1 MKTKSKNKKLRI
13 ALGICI
19 PLIIIIAAALAV
31 VMKYGPTFGF
41 YLVPPS
47 AERYGKDALATIGK
61 NGIYSESYEWKSTYE
76 ECLKMI
82 ENAESYEDTY
92 PAIKKALSVCGGK
105 HSMLM
110 TKSESQDTTESY
122 DEVLP
127 TVSLDGDIA
136 IIKLPDF
143 LVTAEDFLVT
153 AEAGQKYAKV
163 AEDFIHENRDKIK
176 GVVLDLRGNIGGDMG
191 PMATAVSSLLPDGE
205 LVYYHYRSYD
215 IPVTLKNGVVSNAG
229 TGGRSLYPEEKLNV
243 PVAILTDDMTASS
256 GEALTLCFRG
266 LENTRTFGAPT
277 AGYTS
282 VNMLYNMYDGAQMY
296 LTVAFDKARTGEIF
310 KETPIEPDVATD
322 SPLEAALEWLRS

>member
-1 MKTKSKNKKLRI
+1 MKSNKRKSRKLRI

-19 PLIIIIAAALAV
+19 PLALIIAAALTV
-31 VMKYGPTFGF
+31 VAKYGPDFGL

-61 NGIYSESYEWKSTYE
+61 NGIYSGSDEWKSTYE

-110 TKSESQDTTESY
+110 TKSESQSTSDSY

-127 TVSLDGDIA
+127 TVSLNGDIA
-136 IIKLPDF
+136 VIKLPDF
-143 LVTAEDFLVT
+143 LGT
-153 AEAGQKYAKV
+153 AEAGRKYAKV
-163 AEDFIHENRDKIK
+163 AEDFIHENRDKIN
-176 GVVLDLRGNIGGDMG
+176 GVVLDLRGNTGGDMG

-205 LVYYHYRSYD
+205 LMYYHYRSYD
-215 IPVTLKNGVVSNAG
+215 VPVTLKDGVISNAG
-229 TGGRSLYPEEKLNV
+229 TGGKSLYPDEKLKV

-266 LENTRTFGAPT
+266 LENVKTFGAPT

-282 VNMLYNMYDGAQMY
+282 VNMLYSLYDGAQMY
-296 LTVAFDKARTGEIF
+296 LTVAFDKARTGEVF
-310 KETPIEPDVATD
+310 EETRIVPDVVTD
-322 SPLEAALEWLRS
+322 SPLKAALEWLGG

>member
-1 MKTKSKNKKLRI
+1 MKSNKRKSRKLRI

-19 PLIIIIAAALAV
+19 PLALIIAAALTVFA
-31 VMKYGPTFGF
+31 KYGPDFGL

-61 NGIYSESYEWKSTYE
+61 NGIYSGSDEWKSTYE

-110 TKSESQDTTESY
+110 TKSESQSTSDSY

-127 TVSLDGDIA
+127 TVSLNGDIA
-136 IIKLPDF
+136 VIKLPDF
-143 LVTAEDFLVT
+143 LGT
-153 AEAGQKYAKV
+153 AEAGRKYAKV

-176 GVVLDLRGNIGGDMG
+176 GVVLDLRGNTGGDMG

-205 LVYYHYRSYD
+205 LMYYHYRSYD
-215 IPVTLKNGVVSNAG
+215 VPVTLKDGVISNAG
-229 TGGRSLYPEEKLNV
+229 TGGKSLYPDEKLKV

-256 GEALTLCFRG
+256 GEALTLCFRE

-282 VNMLYNMYDGAQMY
+282 VNMLYSLYDGAQLY
-296 LTVAFDKARTGEIF
+296 LTVAFDKARTGEVF
-310 KETPIEPDVATD
+310 EETRIVPNVVTD
-322 SPLEAALEWLRS
+322 SPLEAALEWLGG

>member
-1 MKTKSKNKKLRI
+1 MKSNKRKNRKLRI

-19 PLIIIIAAALAV
+19 PLALIIAATLTV
-31 VMKYGPTFGF
+31 VAKYGPDFGL

-61 NGIYSESYEWKSTYE
+61 NGIYSGSNEWKSTYE

-110 TKSESQDTTESY
+110 TKSESQSTSDSY

-127 TVSLDGDIA
+127 TVSLNGDIA
-136 IIKLPDF
+136 VIKLPDF
-143 LVTAEDFLVT
+143 LGT
-153 AEAGQKYAKV
+153 AEAGRKYAKV

-176 GVVLDLRGNIGGDMG
+176 GVVLDLRGNTGGDMG

-205 LVYYHYRSYD
+205 LMYYHYRSYD
-215 IPVTLKNGVVSNAG
+215 VPVTLKDGVISNAG
-229 TGGRSLYPEEKLNV
+229 TGGKSLYPGEKLKA
-243 PVAILTDDMTASS
+243 PVAILTDGMTASS

-282 VNMLYNMYDGAQMY
+282 VNMLYSLYDGAQMY
-296 LTVAFDKARTGEIF
+296 LTVAFDKARTGEVF
-310 KETPIEPDVATD
+310 EETRIEPDVATD

>member
-1 MKTKSKNKKLRI
+1 MKSNKRKSRKLRI

-19 PLIIIIAAALAV
+19 PLALIIAAALTVFA
-31 VMKYGPTFGF
+31 KYGPDFGL

-61 NGIYSESYEWKSTYE
+61 NGIYSGSDEWKSTYE

-110 TKSESQDTTESY
+110 TKSESQSTSDSY

-127 TVSLDGDIA
+127 TVSLNGDIA
-136 IIKLPDF
+136 VIKLPDF
-143 LVTAEDFLVT
+143 LGT
-153 AEAGQKYAKV
+153 AEAGRKYAKV
-163 AEDFIHENRDKIK
+163 AEDFIHENRDKIN
-176 GVVLDLRGNIGGDMG
+176 GVVLDLRGNTGGDMG

-205 LVYYHYRSYD
+205 LMYYHYRSYD
-215 IPVTLKNGVVSNAG
+215 VPVTLKDGVISNAG
-229 TGGRSLYPEEKLNV
+229 TGGKSLYPDEKLKV
-243 PVAILTDDMTASS
+243 PVAILTDGMTASS

-266 LENTRTFGAPT
+266 LENVKTFGAPT

-282 VNMLYNMYDGAQMY
+282 VNMLYSLYDGAQMY
-296 LTVAFDKARTGEIF
+296 LTVAFDKAHTGEIF
-310 KETPIEPDVATD
+310 KETSIEPDVATD
-322 SPLEAALEWLRS
+322 SPLEAALEWLRG

>member
-1 MKTKSKNKKLRI
+1 MKSNKRKSRKLRI

-19 PLIIIIAAALAV
+19 PLALIIAAALTVFA
-31 VMKYGPTFGF
+31 KYGPDFGL

-61 NGIYSESYEWKSTYE
+61 NGIYSGSDEWKSTYE

-110 TKSESQDTTESY
+110 TKSESQSTSNSY

-127 TVSLDGDIA
+127 TVSLNGDIA
-136 IIKLPDF
+136 VIKLPDF
-143 LVTAEDFLVT
+143 LGT
-153 AEAGQKYAKV
+153 AEAGRKYAKV

-176 GVVLDLRGNIGGDMG
+176 GVVLDLRGNTGGDMG

-205 LVYYHYRSYD
+205 LMYYHYHSYD
-215 IPVTLKNGVVSNAG
+215 VPVTLKDGVISNAG
-229 TGGRSLYPEEKLNV
+229 TGGKSLYPEEKLNV
-243 PVAILTDDMTASS
+243 SVAILTDGMTASS

-266 LENTRTFGAPT
+266 LENVKTFGAPT

-282 VNMLYNMYDGAQMY
+282 VNMLYSLYDGAQMY

>member
-1 MKTKSKNKKLRI
+1 MKSNKRNNRKLRI

-19 PLIIIIAAALAV
+19 PLALIIAATLTV
-31 VMKYGPTFGF
+31 VAKYGPDFGL

-61 NGIYSESYEWKSTYE
+61 NGIYSGSDEWKSTYE

-105 HSMLM
+105 HSILM
-110 TKSESQDTTESY
+110 TKSESQSTSDSY

-127 TVSLDGDIA
+127 TVSLNGDIA
-136 IIKLPDF
+136 VIKLPDF
-143 LVTAEDFLVT
+143 LGT
-153 AEAGQKYAKV
+153 AEAGRKYAKV
-163 AEDFIHENRDKIK
+163 AEDFIHENRDKIN
-176 GVVLDLRGNIGGDMG
+176 GVVLDLRGNTGGDMG

-205 LVYYHYRSYD
+205 LMYYHYRSYD
-215 IPVTLKNGVVSNAG
+215 VPVTLKDGVISNAG

>member
-1 MKTKSKNKKLRI
+1 MKSNKRKSRKLRI

-19 PLIIIIAAALAV
+19 PLVLIIAATLTIV
-31 VMKYGPTFGF
+31 TKYGPDFGL

-47 AERYGKDALATIGK
+47 AEHYGKDALATIGK
-61 NGIYSESYEWKSTYE
+61 NGIYSGSDEWESTYE

-110 TKSESQDTTESY
+110 TKSESQSTSDSY

-127 TVSLDGDIA
+127 TVSLNGDIA
-136 IIKLPDF
+136 VIKLPDF
-143 LVTAEDFLVT
+143 LGT
-153 AEAGQKYAKV
+153 AEAGRKYAKV

-176 GVVLDLRGNIGGDMG
+176 GVVLDLRGNTGGDMG

-205 LVYYHYRSYD
+205 LMYYHYRSYD
-215 IPVTLKNGVVSNAG
+215 VPVTLKNGVVSNAG
-229 TGGRSLYPEEKLNV
+229 TGGKSLYPEEKLNV

-310 KETPIEPDVATD
+310 KETSIEPDVATD
-322 SPLEAALEWLRS
+322 SPLEAALEWLRG

>member
-1 MKTKSKNKKLRI
+1 MKSNKRKSRKLRI

-19 PLIIIIAAALAV
+19 PLALIIAAALTV
-31 VMKYGPTFGF
+31 VAKYGPDFGL

-61 NGIYSESYEWKSTYE
+61 NGIYSGSDEWKSTYE

-110 TKSESQDTTESY
+110 TKSESQSTSDSY

-143 LVTAEDFLVT
+143 LGT
-153 AEAGQKYAKV
+153 AEAGRKYAKV

-176 GVVLDLRGNIGGDMG
+176 GVVLDLRGNTGGDMG

-205 LVYYHYRSYD
+205 LMYYHYHSYD
-215 IPVTLKNGVVSNAG
+215 VPVTLKDGVISNAG
-229 TGGRSLYPEEKLNV
+229 TGGKSLYPEEKLNV
-243 PVAILTDDMTASS
+243 SVAILTDGMTASS

-266 LENTRTFGAPT
+266 LENVKTFGAPT

-282 VNMLYNMYDGAQMY
+282 VNMLYSLYDGAQMY
-296 LTVAFDKARTGEIF
+296 LTVAFDKARTGEVF
-310 KETPIEPDVATD
+310 EETRIEPDVVTD

>member
-47 AERYGKDALATIGK
+47 AETYGKNALSTIDK
-61 NGIYSESYEWKSTYE
+61 NGIFAGNDEWKNTYN

-82 ENAESYEDTY
+82 ENAKNYDDTY
-92 PAIKKALSVCGGK
+92 DAIRKALSVGGGK

-143 LVTAEDFLVT
+143 LGT

-176 GVVLDLRGNIGGDMG
+176 GVVLDLRGNTGGDMG

-215 IPVTLKNGVVSNAG
+215 VPVTLKNGVVSNAG
-229 TGGRSLYPEEKLNV
+229 TGGKSLYPDEKLNV

-310 KETPIEPDVATD
+310 KETSIEPDVATD
-322 SPLEAALEWLRS
+322 SPLEAALEWLRG

>member
-47 AERYGKDALATIGK
+47 AETYGKNALSTIDK
-61 NGIYSESYEWKSTYE
+61 NGIFAGNDEWKSTYN

-82 ENAESYEDTY
+82 ENAKSYDDTY
-92 PAIKKALSVCGGK
+92 DAIRKALSVGGGK

-143 LVTAEDFLVT
+143 LGT

-176 GVVLDLRGNIGGDMG
+176 GVVLDLRGNTGGDMG
-191 PMATAVSSLLPDGE
+191 PMATAVSSLLPDSE

-215 IPVTLKNGVVSNAG
+215 VPVTLKNGVVSNAG
-229 TGGRSLYPEEKLNV
+229 TGGKSLYPEEKLNV

-322 SPLEAALEWLRS
+322 SPLEAALEWLRG

>member
-1 MKTKSKNKKLRI
+1 MKSNKRKSRKLRI

-19 PLIIIIAAALAV
+19 PLALIIAAALTVFA
-31 VMKYGPTFGF
+31 KYGPDFGL

-61 NGIYSESYEWKSTYE
+61 NGIYSGSDEWKSTYE

-110 TKSESQDTTESY
+110 TKSESQSTSDSY

-127 TVSLDGDIA
+127 TVSLNGDIA
-136 IIKLPDF
+136 VIKLPDF
-143 LVTAEDFLVT
+143 LGT
-153 AEAGQKYAKV
+153 AEAGRKYAKV

-176 GVVLDLRGNIGGDMG
+176 GVVLDLRGNTGGDMG

-205 LVYYHYRSYD
+205 LMYYHYRSYD
-215 IPVTLKNGVVSNAG
+215 VPVTLKDGVISNAG
-229 TGGRSLYPEEKLNV
+229 TGGKSLYPDEKLKV
-243 PVAILTDDMTASS
+243 PVAILTDGMTASS

-266 LENTRTFGAPT
+266 LENVKTFGAPT

-282 VNMLYNMYDGAQMY
+282 VNMLYSLYDGAQLY

-310 KETPIEPDVATD
+310 KETSIEPDVATD

>member
-47 AERYGKDALATIGK
+47 AETYGKNALSTIDK
-61 NGIYSESYEWKSTYE
+61 NGIFAGNDEWKNTYN

-82 ENAESYEDTY
+82 ENAKSYDDTY
-92 PAIKKALSVCGGK
+92 DAIRKALSVGGGK

-143 LVTAEDFLVT
+143 LGT
-153 AEAGQKYAKV
+153 AEAGQKYAKI

-176 GVVLDLRGNIGGDMG
+176 GVVLDLRGNTGGDMG

-215 IPVTLKNGVVSNAG
+215 VPVTLKNGVVSNAG
-229 TGGRSLYPEEKLNV
+229 TGGKSLYPEEKLNV

-322 SPLEAALEWLRS
+322 SPLEAALEWLRG

>member
-1 MKTKSKNKKLRI
+1 MKSNKRNNRKLRI

-19 PLIIIIAAALAV
+19 PLALIIAATLTV
-31 VMKYGPTFGF
+31 VAKYGPDFSL

-61 NGIYSESYEWKSTYE
+61 NGIYSGSDEWKSTYE

-82 ENAESYEDTY
+82 ENAKSYEDTY

-105 HSMLM
+105 HSILM
-110 TKSESQDTTESY
+110 TKSESQSTSDSY

-127 TVSLDGDIA
+127 TVSLNGDIA
-136 IIKLPDF
+136 VIKLPDF
-143 LVTAEDFLVT
+143 LGT
-153 AEAGQKYAKV
+153 AEAGRKYAKV
-163 AEDFIHENRDKIK
+163 AEDFIHENRDKIN
-176 GVVLDLRGNIGGDMG
+176 GVVLDLRGNTGGDMG

-205 LVYYHYRSYD
+205 LMYYHYRSYD
-215 IPVTLKNGVVSNAG
+215 VPVTLKDGVISNAG
-229 TGGRSLYPEEKLNV
+229 TGGKSLYPDEKLKV
-243 PVAILTDDMTASS
+243 PVAILTDGMTASS

-266 LENTRTFGAPT
+266 LENVKTFGAPT

-282 VNMLYNMYDGAQMY
+282 VNMLYSLYDGAQMY

-310 KETPIEPDVATD
+310 KETSIEPDVATD

>member
-47 AERYGKDALATIGK
+47 AETYGKNALSTIDK
-61 NGIYSESYEWKSTYE
+61 NGIFAGNDEWKSTYN

-82 ENAESYEDTY
+82 ENAKSYDDTY
-92 PAIKKALSVCGGK
+92 DAIRKALSVGGGK

-143 LVTAEDFLVT
+143 LGT

-176 GVVLDLRGNIGGDMG
+176 GVVLDLRGNTGGDMG

-229 TGGRSLYPEEKLNV
+229 TGGKSLYPEEKLNV

>member
-1 MKTKSKNKKLRI
+1 MKSNKRKSRKLRI

-19 PLIIIIAAALAV
+19 PLALIIAAALTVFA
-31 VMKYGPTFGF
+31 KYGPDFGL

-61 NGIYSESYEWKSTYE
+61 NGIYSGSNEWKSTYE

-82 ENAESYEDTY
+82 ENAKSYEDTY

-110 TKSESQDTTESY
+110 TKSESQSTSDSY

-127 TVSLDGDIA
+127 TVSLNGDIA
-136 IIKLPDF
+136 VIKLPDF
-143 LVTAEDFLVT
+143 LGT
-153 AEAGQKYAKV
+153 AEAGRKYAKV
-163 AEDFIHENRDKIK
+163 AEDFIHENRDKIN
-176 GVVLDLRGNIGGDMG
+176 GVVLDLRGNTGGDMG

-205 LVYYHYRSYD
+205 LMYYHYRSYD
-215 IPVTLKNGVVSNAG
+215 VPVTLKDGVIDNAG
-229 TGGRSLYPEEKLNV
+229 TGGKSLYPDEKLNV
-243 PVAILTDDMTASS
+243 PVAILTDGMTASS

-266 LENTRTFGAPT
+266 LENVKTFGAPT

-310 KETPIEPDVATD
+310 KETSIEPDVATD

>member
-1 MKTKSKNKKLRI
+1 MKSNKRKSRKLRI

-19 PLIIIIAAALAV
+19 PLALIIAAALAV
-31 VMKYGPTFGF
+31 VAKYGPDFGL

-61 NGIYSESYEWKSTYE
+61 NGIYSGSDEWKSTYE

-82 ENAESYEDTY
+82 ENAKSYEDTY

-110 TKSESQDTTESY
+110 TKSESQSTSDSY

-127 TVSLDGDIA
+127 TVSLNGDIA
-136 IIKLPDF
+136 VIKLPDF
-143 LVTAEDFLVT
+143 LGT
-153 AEAGQKYAKV
+153 AEAGRKYAKV
-163 AEDFIHENRDKIK
+163 AEDFIHENRDKIN
-176 GVVLDLRGNIGGDMG
+176 GVVLDLRGNTGGDMG

-205 LVYYHYRSYD
+205 LMYYHYRSYD
-215 IPVTLKNGVVSNAG
+215 VPVTLKDGVISNAG
-229 TGGRSLYPEEKLNV
+229 TGGKSLYPDEKLKV
-243 PVAILTDDMTASS
+243 PVTILTDGMTASS

-266 LENTRTFGAPT
+266 LENVKTFGAPT

-282 VNMLYNMYDGAQMY
+282 VNMLYSLYDGAQLY

-310 KETPIEPDVATD
+310 KETSIEPDVATD

>member
-47 AERYGKDALATIGK
+47 AETYGKNALSTIDK
-61 NGIYSESYEWKSTYE
+61 NGIFAGNDEWKSTYN

-82 ENAESYEDTY
+82 ENAKSYDNTY
-92 PAIKKALSVCGGK
+92 DAIRKALSVGGGK

-127 TVSLDGDIA
+127 TVSIDGNIA

-143 LVTAEDFLVT
+143 LGT

-176 GVVLDLRGNIGGDMG
+176 GVVLDLRGNTGGDMG

-215 IPVTLKNGVVSNAG
+215 VPVTLKNGVVSNAG
-229 TGGRSLYPEEKLNV
+229 TGGKSLYPEEKLNV

-256 GEALTLCFRG
+256 GEALALCFRG

>member
-19 PLIIIIAAALAV
+19 PLIIIIAAALAI

-47 AERYGKDALATIGK
+47 AETYGKNALSTIDK
-61 NGIYSESYEWKSTYE
+61 NGIFAGDDEWKSTYD

-82 ENAESYEDTY
+82 ENAKSYDDTY
-92 PAIKKALSVCGGK
+92 DAIKKALSVGGGK

-110 TKSESQDTTESY
+110 TKSESQNTTESY

-143 LVTAEDFLVT
+143 LGT
-153 AEAGQKYAKV
+153 AEAGQKYAKI

-176 GVVLDLRGNIGGDMG
+176 GVVLDLRGNTGGDMG

-229 TGGRSLYPEEKLNV
+229 TGGKSLYPDEKLNV

-322 SPLEAALEWLRS
+322 SPLEAALEWLRG

>member
-1 MKTKSKNKKLRI
+1 MKSNKRKSRKLRI

-19 PLIIIIAAALAV
+19 PLALIIAAALTV
-31 VMKYGPTFGF
+31 VAKYGPDFGL

-61 NGIYSESYEWKSTYE
+61 NGIYSGSDEWKSTYE

-92 PAIKKALSVCGGK
+92 PAIKKALSVGGGK

-127 TVSLDGDIA
+127 TVSLSGDIA
-136 IIKLPDF
+136 VIKLPDF
-143 LVTAEDFLVT
+143 LGT
-153 AEAGQKYAKV
+153 AEAGRKYAKV
-163 AEDFIHENRDKIK
+163 AEDFIHDTRDKVK
-176 GVVLDLRGNIGGDMG
+176 GVVLDLRGNTGGDMG

-205 LVYYHYRSYD
+205 LMYYHYRSYD
-215 IPVTLKNGVVSNAG
+215 VPVTLKDGVISNAG
-229 TGGRSLYPEEKLNV
+229 TGGKSLYPDEKLNT
-243 PVAILTDDMTASS
+243 PVAILTDGMTASS

-266 LENTRTFGAPT
+266 LENVKTFGAPT

-282 VNMLYNMYDGAQMY
+282 VNMLYSLYDGAQLY

-310 KETPIEPDVATD
+310 KETSIEPDVATD

>member
-1 MKTKSKNKKLRI
+1 MKTESKNKKLRI

-47 AERYGKDALATIGK
+47 AETYGKNALSTIDK
-61 NGIYSESYEWKSTYE
+61 NGIFAGNDEWKSTYN

-82 ENAESYEDTY
+82 ENSKSYDDTY
-92 PAIKKALSVCGGK
+92 DAIRKALSVGGGK

-143 LVTAEDFLVT
+143 LGT
-153 AEAGQKYAKV
+153 AEAGQKYAKI

-176 GVVLDLRGNIGGDMG
+176 GVVLDLRGNTGGDMG

-215 IPVTLKNGVVSNAG
+215 VPVTLKNGVVSNAG
-229 TGGRSLYPEEKLNV
+229 TGGKSLYPEEKLNV

-310 KETPIEPDVATD
+310 KETSIEPDVTTD

>member
-1 MKTKSKNKKLRI
+1 MKSNKRKSRKLRI

-19 PLIIIIAAALAV
+19 PLALIIAATLTVFA
-31 VMKYGPTFGF
+31 KYGPDFGM

-47 AERYGKDALATIGK
+47 AERYGKNALATIGK
-61 NGIYSESYEWKSTYE
+61 NGIYSGSDEWKSTYE

-110 TKSESQDTTESY
+110 TKSESQSTSDSY

-127 TVSLDGDIA
+127 TVSLNGDIA
-136 IIKLPDF
+136 VIKLPDF
-143 LVTAEDFLVT
+143 LGT
-153 AEAGQKYAKV
+153 AEAGRKYAKV
-163 AEDFIHENRDKIK
+163 VEDFIHENRDKIK
-176 GVVLDLRGNIGGDMG
+176 GVVLDLRGNTGGDMG

-205 LVYYHYRSYD
+205 LMYYHYRSYD
-215 IPVTLKNGVVSNAG
+215 VPVTLKDGVISNAG
-229 TGGRSLYPEEKLNV
+229 TGGKSLYPDEKLKV
-243 PVAILTDDMTASS
+243 PVAILTDGMTASS

-266 LENTRTFGAPT
+266 LENVKTFGAPT

-282 VNMLYNMYDGAQMY
+282 VNMLYSLYDGAQLY
-296 LTVAFDKARTGEIF
+296 LTVAFDKACTGEIF
-310 KETPIEPDVATD
+310 KETSIEPDVATD
-322 SPLEAALEWLRS
+322 SPLEAALEWLGG

>member
-1 MKTKSKNKKLRI
+1 M
-13 ALGICI
+13 CI
-19 PLIIIIAAALAV
+19 RD
-31 VMKYGPTFGF
+31 
-41 YLVPPS
+41 S
-47 AERYGKDALATIGK
+47 STIDK
-61 NGIYSESYEWKSTYE
+61 NGIFAGNDEWKSTYN

-82 ENAESYEDTY
+82 ENAKSYDDTY
-92 PAIKKALSVCGGK
+92 DAIKKALSVGGGK

-110 TKSESQDTTESY
+110 TKSESQNTTESY

-127 TVSLDGDIA
+127 TVSLDGNIA

-143 LVTAEDFLVT
+143 LGT
-153 AEAGQKYAKV
+153 AEAGQKYAKI

-176 GVVLDLRGNIGGDMG
+176 GVVLDLRGNTGGDMG

-229 TGGRSLYPEEKLNV
+229 TGGKSLYPEEKLNV

-322 SPLEAALEWLRS
+322 SPLEAALEWLRG

>member
-1 MKTKSKNKKLRI
+1 MKSNKRKSRKLRI

-19 PLIIIIAAALAV
+19 PLALIIAAALTV
-31 VMKYGPTFGF
+31 VAKYGPDFGL

-47 AERYGKDALATIGK
+47 TERYGKDALATIGK
-61 NGIYSESYEWKSTYE
+61 NGIYSGSDEWKSTYE

-110 TKSESQDTTESY
+110 TKSESQSTSDSY

-127 TVSLDGDIA
+127 TVSLNGDIA
-136 IIKLPDF
+136 VIKLPDF
-143 LVTAEDFLVT
+143 LGT

-176 GVVLDLRGNIGGDMG
+176 GVVLDLRGNTGGDMG

-205 LVYYHYRSYD
+205 LMYYHYHSYD
-215 IPVTLKNGVVSNAG
+215 VPVTLKDGVISNAG
-229 TGGRSLYPEEKLNV
+229 TGGKSLYPDEKLKV
-243 PVAILTDDMTASS
+243 PVAILTDGMTASS

-266 LENTRTFGAPT
+266 LENVKTFGAPT

-282 VNMLYNMYDGAQMY
+282 VNMLYSLYDGAQMY
-296 LTVAFDKARTGEIF
+296 LTVAFDKARTGEVF
-310 KETPIEPDVATD
+310 EETRIEPDVVTD

>member
-1 MKTKSKNKKLRI
+1 MKSNKRKSRKLRI

-19 PLIIIIAAALAV
+19 PLALIIAAALTV
-31 VMKYGPTFGF
+31 VAKYGPDFGL

-61 NGIYSESYEWKSTYE
+61 NGIYSGSDEWKSTYE

-110 TKSESQDTTESY
+110 TKSESQSTSDSY

-127 TVSLDGDIA
+127 TVSLNGDIA
-136 IIKLPDF
+136 VIKLPDF
-143 LVTAEDFLVT
+143 LGT
-153 AEAGQKYAKV
+153 AEAGRKYAKV

-176 GVVLDLRGNIGGDMG
+176 GVVLDLRGNTGGDMG

-205 LVYYHYRSYD
+205 LMYYHYHSYD
-215 IPVTLKNGVVSNAG
+215 VPVTLKDGVISNAG
-229 TGGRSLYPEEKLNV
+229 TGGKSLYPDEKLKV
-243 PVAILTDDMTASS
+243 PVAILTDGMTASS

-266 LENTRTFGAPT
+266 LENVKTFGAPT

-282 VNMLYNMYDGAQMY
+282 VNMLYSLYDGAQMY
-296 LTVAFDKARTGEIF
+296 LTVAFDKARTGEVF
-310 KETPIEPDVATD
+310 EETRIEPDVATD
-322 SPLEAALEWLRS
+322 SPLETALEWLRS

>member
-47 AERYGKDALATIGK
+47 AETYGKNALSTIDK
-61 NGIYSESYEWKSTYE
+61 NGIFAGNDEWKSTYN

-82 ENAESYEDTY
+82 ENAKNYDDTY
-92 PAIKKALSVCGGK
+92 DTIRKALSVGGGK

-143 LVTAEDFLVT
+143 LGT

-176 GVVLDLRGNIGGDMG
+176 GVVLDLRGNTGGDMG

-215 IPVTLKNGVVSNAG
+215 VPVTLKNGVVSNAG
-229 TGGRSLYPEEKLNV
+229 TGGKSLYPEEKLNV

-310 KETPIEPDVATD
+310 KETSIEPDVATD
-322 SPLEAALEWLRS
+322 SPLEAALEWLRG

>member
-1 MKTKSKNKKLRI
+1 MKSNKRKSRKLRI

-19 PLIIIIAAALAV
+19 PLVLIITATLTV
-31 VMKYGPTFGF
+31 VTKYGPDFGF

-61 NGIYSESYEWKSTYE
+61 NGIYSGSDELKSTYE

-82 ENAESYEDTY
+82 KNAGSYEDTY

-110 TKSESQDTTESY
+110 TKSESQSTSDSY
-122 DEVLP
+122 NEVLP
-127 TVSLDGDIA
+127 TVSLNGDIA
-136 IIKLPDF
+136 VIKLPDF
-143 LVTAEDFLVT
+143 LGT
-153 AEAGQKYAKV
+153 AEAGRKYAKV

-176 GVVLDLRGNIGGDMG
+176 GVVLDLRGNTGGDMG

-205 LVYYHYRSYD
+205 LMYYHYRSYD
-215 IPVTLKNGVVSNAG
+215 VPVTLKDGVISNAG
-229 TGGRSLYPEEKLNV
+229 TGGKSLYPDEKLKV
-243 PVAILTDDMTASS
+243 PVAILTDGMTASS

-266 LENTRTFGAPT
+266 LENVRTFGAPT

-310 KETPIEPDVATD
+310 KETSIEPDVATD
-322 SPLEAALEWLRS
+322 SPLEAALEWLRG

>member
-1 MKTKSKNKKLRI
+1 MKSNKRKSRKLRI

-19 PLIIIIAAALAV
+19 PLALIIAAALTV
-31 VMKYGPTFGF
+31 VAKYGPDFGL

-61 NGIYSESYEWKSTYE
+61 NGIYSGSDEWKSTYE

-110 TKSESQDTTESY
+110 TKSESQSTSDSY

-127 TVSLDGDIA
+127 TVSLNGDIA
-136 IIKLPDF
+136 VIKLPDF
-143 LVTAEDFLVT
+143 LGT
-153 AEAGQKYAKV
+153 AEAGRKYVKV
-163 AEDFIHENRDKIK
+163 AEDFIHENRDKIN
-176 GVVLDLRGNIGGDMG
+176 GVVLDLRGNTGGDMG

-205 LVYYHYRSYD
+205 LMYYHYRSYD
-215 IPVTLKNGVVSNAG
+215 VPVTLKDGVISNAG
-229 TGGRSLYPEEKLNV
+229 TGGKSLYPDEKLKV
-243 PVAILTDDMTASS
+243 PVAILTDGMTASS

-266 LENTRTFGAPT
+266 LENVKTFGAPT

-282 VNMLYNMYDGAQMY
+282 VNMLYSLYDGAQMY

-310 KETPIEPDVATD
+310 KETSIEPDVATD

>member
-1 MKTKSKNKKLRI
+1 MKSNKRKSRKLRI

-19 PLIIIIAAALAV
+19 PLALIIAATLTV
-31 VMKYGPTFGF
+31 VAKYGPDFGL

-61 NGIYSESYEWKSTYE
+61 NGIYSGSDEWKSTYE

-105 HSMLM
+105 HSILM
-110 TKSESQDTTESY
+110 TKSESQSTSDSY

-127 TVSLDGDIA
+127 TVSLNGDIA
-136 IIKLPDF
+136 VIKLPDF
-143 LVTAEDFLVT
+143 LGT
-153 AEAGQKYAKV
+153 AEAGRKYAKV
-163 AEDFIHENRDKIK
+163 AEDFIHENRDKIN
-176 GVVLDLRGNIGGDMG
+176 GVVLDLRGNTGGDMG

-205 LVYYHYRSYD
+205 LMYYHYRSYD
-215 IPVTLKNGVVSNAG
+215 VPVTLKDGVISNAG
-229 TGGRSLYPEEKLNV
+229 TGGKSLYPDEKLKV
-243 PVAILTDDMTASS
+243 PVAILTDGMTASS

-266 LENTRTFGAPT
+266 LENVKTFGAPT

-282 VNMLYNMYDGAQMY
+282 VNMLYSLYDGAQMY

-310 KETPIEPDVATD
+310 KETSIEPDVSTD

>member
-1 MKTKSKNKKLRI
+1 MKSNKRKSRKLRI

-19 PLIIIIAAALAV
+19 PLALIIAAALTV
-31 VMKYGPTFGF
+31 VAKYGPDFGL

-61 NGIYSESYEWKSTYE
+61 NGIYSGSDEWKSTYE

-127 TVSLDGDIA
+127 TVSLNGDIA
-136 IIKLPDF
+136 VIKLPDF
-143 LVTAEDFLVT
+143 LGT
-153 AEAGQKYAKV
+153 AEAGRKYAKV
-163 AEDFIHENRDKIK
+163 AEDFIHENCDKIN
-176 GVVLDLRGNIGGDMG
+176 GVVLDLRGNTGGDMG

-205 LVYYHYRSYD
+205 LMYYHYRSYD

-229 TGGRSLYPEEKLNV
+229 TGGKSLYPEEKLKV
-243 PVAILTDDMTASS
+243 PVAILTDGMTASS

-266 LENTRTFGAPT
+266 LENVKTFGAPT

-282 VNMLYNMYDGAQMY
+282 VNMLYSLYDGAQMY

-310 KETPIEPDVATD
+310 KETSIEPDVATD

>member
-1 MKTKSKNKKLRI
+1 MKSNKRKSRKLRI

-19 PLIIIIAAALAV
+19 PLALIIAATLTV
-31 VMKYGPTFGF
+31 VAKYGPDFGL

-61 NGIYSESYEWKSTYE
+61 NGIYSGSDEWKSTYE

-82 ENAESYEDTY
+82 KNAESYEDTY

-110 TKSESQDTTESY
+110 TKSESQSTSDSY

-127 TVSLDGDIA
+127 TVSLNGDIA
-136 IIKLPDF
+136 VIKLPDF
-143 LVTAEDFLVT
+143 LGT
-153 AEAGQKYAKV
+153 AEAGRKYAKV

-176 GVVLDLRGNIGGDMG
+176 GVVLDLRGNTGGDMG

-205 LVYYHYRSYD
+205 LMYYHYRSYD
-215 IPVTLKNGVVSNAG
+215 VPVTLKDGVISNAG
-229 TGGRSLYPEEKLNV
+229 TGGKSLYPDEKLKV

-266 LENTRTFGAPT
+266 LENVKTFGAPT

-282 VNMLYNMYDGAQMY
+282 VNILYSLYDGAQMY

-310 KETPIEPDVATD
+310 KETSIEPDVATD

>member
-1 MKTKSKNKKLRI
+1 MKSNKRKNRKLRI

-19 PLIIIIAAALAV
+19 PLALIIAAALTV
-31 VMKYGPTFGF
+31 VAKYGPDFGL

-61 NGIYSESYEWKSTYE
+61 NGIYSGSDEWKSTYE

-110 TKSESQDTTESY
+110 TKSESQSTSDSY

-127 TVSLDGDIA
+127 TVSLNGDIA
-136 IIKLPDF
+136 VIKLPDF
-143 LVTAEDFLVT
+143 LGTAES
-153 AEAGQKYAKV
+153 GRKYAKV

-176 GVVLDLRGNIGGDMG
+176 GVVLDLRGNTGGDMG

-205 LVYYHYRSYD
+205 LMYYHYRSYD
-215 IPVTLKNGVVSNAG
+215 VPVTLKDGVIDNAG
-229 TGGRSLYPEEKLNV
+229 TGGKSLYPDEKLNV
-243 PVAILTDDMTASS
+243 PVAMLTDGMTASS

-266 LENTRTFGAPT
+266 LENVKTFGAPT

-282 VNMLYNMYDGAQMY
+282 VNMLYSLYDGAQMY

-310 KETPIEPDVATD
+310 KETSIEPDVATD

>member
-1 MKTKSKNKKLRI
+1 MKSNKIKSRKLRI

-19 PLIIIIAAALAV
+19 PLALIIAAALTV
-31 VMKYGPTFGF
+31 VAKYGPDFGL

-61 NGIYSESYEWKSTYE
+61 NGIYSGSDEWKSTYK

-110 TKSESQDTTESY
+110 TKSESQSTSDSY

-127 TVSLDGDIA
+127 TVSLNGDIA
-136 IIKLPDF
+136 VIKLPDF
-143 LVTAEDFLVT
+143 LGT
-153 AEAGQKYAKV
+153 AEAGRKYAKV

-176 GVVLDLRGNIGGDMG
+176 GVVLDLRGNTGGDMG

-205 LVYYHYRSYD
+205 LMYYHYRSYD
-215 IPVTLKNGVVSNAG
+215 VPVTLKDGVISNAG
-229 TGGRSLYPEEKLNV
+229 TGGKSLYPDEKLKV

-266 LENTRTFGAPT
+266 LENVKTFGAPT

-282 VNMLYNMYDGAQMY
+282 VNMLYSLYDGAQMY

-310 KETPIEPDVATD
+310 KETSIEPDVATD

>member
-19 PLIIIIAAALAV
+19 PLIIIISAALAV

-47 AERYGKDALATIGK
+47 AETYGKNALSTIDK
-61 NGIYSESYEWKSTYE
+61 NGIFAGNDEWKNTYN

-82 ENAESYEDTY
+82 ENAKSYDDTY
-92 PAIKKALSVCGGK
+92 DAIRKALSVGGGK

-143 LVTAEDFLVT
+143 LGT

-176 GVVLDLRGNIGGDMG
+176 GVVLDLRGNTGGDMG

-215 IPVTLKNGVVSNAG
+215 VPVTLKNGVVSNAG
-229 TGGRSLYPEEKLNV
+229 TGGKSLYPEEKLNV

-310 KETPIEPDVATD
+310 KETSIEPDVATD
-322 SPLEAALEWLRS
+322 SPLEAALEWLRG

>member
-1 MKTKSKNKKLRI
+1 MRTKSKNKKLRI

-47 AERYGKDALATIGK
+47 AETYGKNALSTIDK
-61 NGIYSESYEWKSTYE
+61 NGIFAGNDEWKNTYN

-82 ENAESYEDTY
+82 ENAKSYDDTY
-92 PAIKKALSVCGGK
+92 DAIRKALSVGGGK

-143 LVTAEDFLVT
+143 LGT

-176 GVVLDLRGNIGGDMG
+176 GVVLDLRGNTGGDMG

-229 TGGRSLYPEEKLNV
+229 TGGKSLYPDEKLNV

-266 LENTRTFGAPT
+266 LERTRTFGAPT

-322 SPLEAALEWLRS
+322 SPLEAALEWLRG

>member
-1 MKTKSKNKKLRI
+1 MKSNKRKSRKLRI

-19 PLIIIIAAALAV
+19 PLALIIAATLTVFA
-31 VMKYGPTFGF
+31 KYGPDFGL

-61 NGIYSESYEWKSTYE
+61 NGIYSGSDEWKSTYE

-110 TKSESQDTTESY
+110 TKSESQSTSDSY

-143 LVTAEDFLVT
+143 LGT
-153 AEAGQKYAKV
+153 AEAGRKYAKV

-176 GVVLDLRGNIGGDMG
+176 GVVLDLRGNTGGDMG

-205 LVYYHYRSYD
+205 LMYYHYRSYD
-215 IPVTLKNGVVSNAG
+215 VPVTLKDGVISNAG
-229 TGGRSLYPEEKLNV
+229 TGGKSLYPDEKLKV
-243 PVAILTDDMTASS
+243 PVAILTDGMTASS

-266 LENTRTFGAPT
+266 LENVKTFGAPT

-282 VNMLYNMYDGAQMY
+282 VNMLYSLYDGAQLY
-296 LTVAFDKARTGEIF
+296 LTVAFDKARTGEVF
-310 KETPIEPDVATD
+310 EETRIVPNVVTD
-322 SPLEAALEWLRS
+322 SPLEAALEWLGG

>member
-47 AERYGKDALATIGK
+47 AETYGKNALSTIDK
-61 NGIYSESYEWKSTYE
+61 NGIFAGNDEWKSTYN

-82 ENAESYEDTY
+82 ENAKSYDDTY
-92 PAIKKALSVCGGK
+92 DAIRKALSVGGGK

-143 LVTAEDFLVT
+143 LGT

-176 GVVLDLRGNIGGDMG
+176 GVVLDLRGNTGGDMG

-215 IPVTLKNGVVSNAG
+215 VPVTLKNGVVSNAS
-229 TGGRSLYPEEKLNV
+229 TGGKSLYPEEKLNV

-322 SPLEAALEWLRS
+322 SPLEAALEWLRG

>member
-47 AERYGKDALATIGK
+47 AETYGKNALSTIDK
-61 NGIYSESYEWKSTYE
+61 NGIFAGNDEWKSTYN

-82 ENAESYEDTY
+82 ENAKSYDDTY
-92 PAIKKALSVCGGK
+92 DAIRKALSVGGGK

-143 LVTAEDFLVT
+143 LGT

-176 GVVLDLRGNIGGDMG
+176 GVVLDLRGNTGGDMG

-215 IPVTLKNGVVSNAG
+215 VPVTLKNGVVSNAG
-229 TGGRSLYPEEKLNV
+229 TGGKSLYPEEKLNV

-266 LENTRTFGAPT
+266 LERTRTFGTPT

-296 LTVAFDKARTGEIF
+296 LTVAFDKARTSEIF

-322 SPLEAALEWLRS
+322 SPLEAALEWLRG

>member
-19 PLIIIIAAALAV
+19 PFIIIIAAALAV

-47 AERYGKDALATIGK
+47 AETYGKNALSTIDK
-61 NGIYSESYEWKSTYE
+61 NGIFAGNDEWKSTYN

-82 ENAESYEDTY
+82 ENAKSYDDTY
-92 PAIKKALSVCGGK
+92 DAIRKALSVGGGK

-143 LVTAEDFLVT
+143 LGT

-176 GVVLDLRGNIGGDMG
+176 GVVLDLRGNTGGDMG

-229 TGGRSLYPEEKLNV
+229 TGGKSLYPDEKLNV

-266 LENTRTFGAPT
+266 LERTRTFGAPT

-310 KETPIEPDVATD
+310 KETSIEPDVAID

>member
-1 MKTKSKNKKLRI
+1 MKSNKRNNRKLRI

-19 PLIIIIAAALAV
+19 PLALIIAATLTV
-31 VMKYGPTFGF
+31 VAKYGPDFGL

-61 NGIYSESYEWKSTYE
+61 NGIYSGSDEWKSTYE

-105 HSMLM
+105 HSILM
-110 TKSESQDTTESY
+110 TKSESQSTSDSY

-127 TVSLDGDIA
+127 TVSLNGDIA
-136 IIKLPDF
+136 VIKLPDF
-143 LVTAEDFLVT
+143 LGT
-153 AEAGQKYAKV
+153 AEAGRKYAKV
-163 AEDFIHENRDKIK
+163 AEDFIHENRDKIN
-176 GVVLDLRGNIGGDMG
+176 GVVLDLRGNTGGDMG

-205 LVYYHYRSYD
+205 LMYYHYRSYEV
-215 IPVTLKNGVVSNAG
+215 PVTLKDGVISNAG
-229 TGGRSLYPEEKLNV
+229 TGGKSLYPDEKLKV
-243 PVAILTDDMTASS
+243 PVAILTDGMTASS
-256 GEALTLCFRG
+256 GETLTLCFRG
-266 LENTRTFGAPT
+266 LENVKTFGAPT

-282 VNMLYNMYDGAQMY
+282 VNMLYSLYDGAQMY

-310 KETPIEPDVATD
+310 KETSIEPDVATD